1 MFIIISGPSG
11 SGKSPLLYNVIE
23 TYPNVKKVQSYT
35 TRTIRKNEVKGTY
48 IYLTHSQFEQ
58 KIKEGFFLEYNKV
71 HKDQQYYGTGLD
83 SFKEANDNG
92 YVTIKDIDVDSYK
105 NIRQKHPELD
115 IVGIYVTV
123 KNRGILFDRLR
134 ERGESEK
141 TINLRLFDRV
151 DYENSQQ
158 IYYDHVI
165 YTDNMDKAVKD
176 INKIIDFEFKKR
188 RIKVKKNKVSK
199 KEKYIF

>member
-11 SGKSPLLYNVIE
+11 SGKSPLLYHVIE

-35 TRTIRKNEVKGTY
+35 TRKIRENEVKGTY

-71 HKDQQYYGTGLD
+71 HKDQQYYGTGLK
-83 SFKEANDNG
+83 SFKEARDNG
-92 YVTIKDIDVDSYK
+92 FVTIKDIDVDSYK
-105 NIRQKHPELD
+105 NIRKTHPELD

-134 ERGESEK
+134 ERGESEQ
-141 TINLRLFDRV
+141 TIKIRLFDRV
-151 DYENSQQ
+151 DYENAQQ
-158 IYYDHVI
+158 SFYDYVI
-165 YTDNMDKAVKD
+165 HTDDMHKAVKD
-176 INKIIDFEFKKR
+176 INKIVDLEFKKR
-188 RIKVKKNKVSK
+188 GIKVKKNKVEK
-199 KEKYIF
+199 KEKYMF